1 MSLRA
6 PGAGV
11 LLRRFAGGFAG
22 APQLVGDAA
31 AAVVRIP
38 RDRSARP
45 WFAQIQNARSVTA
58 CGIA

>member
-1 MSLRA
+1 
-6 PGAGV
+6 V
-11 LLRRFAGGFAG
+11 LLRRFASGFAG

-45 WFAQIQNARSVTA
+45 WYAQIQNARSVTA